1 MDVNTYALEML
12 ARDRL
17 ARARREAA
25 DHALAT
31 RAARPRASVRLRL
44 GLLLIGAGRWLRGSG
59 VRWRG
64 GVGGRLE
71 SKVA

>member
-1 MDVNTYALEML
+1 MDMNTYALEML

-31 RAARPRASVRLRL
+31 RAARPPRASVRVRL
-44 GLLLIGAGRWLRGSG
+44 GLLLIGAGRWLRGVEMAG
-59 VRWRG
+59 ELAR
-64 GVGGRLE
+64 
-71 SKVA
+71 A